1 MPITAKRK
9 ETMLEYARN
18 NLKRIPFDVSKE
30 KYTEI
35 KAAADA
41 AGESVNGFIKKAIDQ
56 RIAQDNAA
64 PGKRESDGD

>member
-9 ETMLEYARN
+9 ETMLEYAKN
-18 NLKRIPFDVSKE
+18 NLKRIPFDVSKD

-56 RIAQDNAA
+56 RIERDSAA
-64 PGKRESDGD
+64 PNGAE